1 MPVKIRLSR
10 HGRKKRPF
18 YHIVVA
24 DSRAPRDG
32 RLIERLGSYNPNTN
46 PATIELD
53 FDRALDWLM
62 KGAQPTDTC
71 RAILSYKGVLMKKH
85 LLEGSNKGAF
95 TEEEA
100 EKRFQAWLTEK
111 ESGIQAKIESLANK
125 KDDAEKAIL
134 ARETEINLARAAEIE
149 KKKLD
154 VIEAANAEAAEE
166 AVEEVVEEE
175 IRIPEE
181 APVAEETPA
190 EVVEEKK
197 EEVVKETPAEEVKA
211 EESKTEEVKAEEPK
225 TEEVKAEEPKTKE
238 VKAEE
243 PKTEKVKAEETP
255 AEEPAKKEKAEEK
268 KNSDA

>member
-1 MPVKIRLSR
+1 MPVKIRMSR

-53 FDRALDWLM
+53 FDKALDWLQ

-85 LLEGSNKGAF
+85 LLEGAKKGAF

-100 EKRFQAWLTEK
+100 EKRFEAWLTEK
-111 ESGIQAKIESLANK
+111 ESGIQAKIESLAKK

-154 VIEAANAEAAEE
+154 AVETAAAEAAEE
-166 AVEEVVEEE
+166 VTEEVVEEE
-175 IRIPEE
+175 MRIPEE
-181 APVAEETPA
+181 APVA
-190 EVVEEKK
+190 
-197 EEVVKETPAEEVKA
+197 AEEVKA
-211 EESKTEEVKAEEPK
+211 EEA
-225 TEEVKAEEPKTKE
+225 
-238 VKAEE
+238 
-243 PKTEKVKAEETP
+243 
-255 AEEPAKKEKAEEK
+255 
-268 KNSDA
+268 